1 MLNLM
6 RTPIVYING
15 LFWAIDK
22 ATISVLDRGF
32 TYGDGLFETMR
43 SYSGKIFRLECLLDR
58 LFRSARSIFIELP
71 MKKNEIRSAIN
82 ASIELNK
89 LSNSIVRLT
98 ITRGEQDPGLN
109 IDYSAPPTVVIIVRP
124 TKVISKNVYKKGI
137 GIKLYKKSAIRT
149 QGISNQIKSCNYL
162 SNILLRE
169 KAIKEGFF
177 EAILLDNDNNATEG
191 TFSNIFIIKN
201 NQLKTPSLNEFV
213 LSGIIRKSILDI
225 CRANNISFKETA
237 ITEKDLYEADE
248 IFLTNSGIEVLPV
261 SNINHRNL
269 KDINPNSMTTRIHTL
284 LLKSFEESLKNDNF
298 PIN

>member
-1 MLNLM
+1 MH
-6 RTPIVYING
+6 TPIVYING

-43 SYSGKIFRLECLLDR
+43 SYSGKIFRLEGHLDR
-58 LFRSARSIFIELP
+58 LFRSARSIFIDLP
-71 MKKNEIRSAIN
+71 MTKNEIRSAIN

-109 IDYSAPPTVVIIVRP
+109 IDYNAPPTVVIIVRP

-149 QGISNQIKSCNYL
+149 QGISDQIKSCNYL

-169 KAIKEGFF
+169 KAIKDGFF
-177 EAILLDNDNNATEG
+177 EAILLDNNNNATEG
-191 TFSNIFIIKN
+191 TISNIFIIKN

-213 LSGIIRKSILDI
+213 LSGIIRKAILDI

-261 SNINHRNL
+261 SNINHRKL

-284 LLKSFEESLKNDNF
+284 LLKTFEESFQK
-298 PIN
+298 

>member
-43 SYSGKIFRLECLLDR
+43 SYSGKIFRLECHLDR
-58 LFRSARSIFIELP
+58 LLLSARSIFIDLP
-71 MKKNEIRSAIN
+71 MTKNEIRSAIN

-177 EAILLDNDNNATEG
+177 EAILLDNNNNATEG
-191 TFSNIFIIKN
+191 TISNIFIIKN
-201 NQLKTPSLNEFV
+201 NQLRTPSLNEFV
-213 LSGIIRKSILDI
+213 LGGIIRKSILDI

-284 LLKSFEESLKNDNF
+284 LLKSFEESFKK
-298 PIN
+298 

>member
-1 MLNLM
+1 M

-22 ATISVLDRGF
+22 ATISILDRGF

-43 SYSGKIFRLECLLDR
+43 SYSGKIFRLGCHLDR
-58 LFRSARSIFIELP
+58 LFHSARSIFIDLP
-71 MKKNEIRSAIN
+71 MTKNEIRSAIN

-109 IDYSAPPTVVIIVRP
+109 IDYSAPPTVVILVRP

-149 QGISNQIKSCNYL
+149 QGISKQIKSCNYL

-191 TFSNIFIIKN
+191 TISNIFIIKN

-213 LSGIIRKSILDI
+213 LGGIMRKAILDI
-225 CRANNISFKETA
+225 CTTNNISLKETA

-261 SNINHRNL
+261 SNINHQNL

-284 LLKSFEESLKNDNF
+284 LLKSFEESFKK
-298 PIN
+298 

>member
-43 SYSGKIFRLECLLDR
+43 SYSGKIFRLECHLDR
-58 LFRSARSIFIELP
+58 LFDSAHSIFIDIP
-71 MKKNEIRSAIN
+71 MTKNEIQSAIN
-82 ASIELNK
+82 ASIEINK

-109 IDYSAPPTVVIIVRP
+109 IDYSAPPTVVILVRP
-124 TKVISKNVYKKGI
+124 TKIISKNVYKKGI

-284 LLKSFEESLKNDNF
+284 LLKSFEESFKK
-298 PIN
+298 

>member
-1 MLNLM
+1 MH
-6 RTPIVYING
+6 TPIVYING

-43 SYSGKIFRLECLLDR
+43 SYSGKIFRLEGHLDR
-58 LFRSARSIFIELP
+58 LFRSARSIFIDLP
-71 MKKNEIRSAIN
+71 MTKNEIRSAIN
-82 ASIELNK
+82 ASIEINK

-109 IDYSAPPTVVIIVRP
+109 IDYSALPTVVILVRP

-149 QGISNQIKSCNYL
+149 QGISDQIKSCNYL

-169 KAIKEGFF
+169 KAIKDGFF
-177 EAILLDNDNNATEG
+177 EAILLDNNNNATEG
-191 TFSNIFIIKN
+191 TISNIFIIKN

-213 LSGIIRKSILDI
+213 LSGIIRKAILDI

-261 SNINHRNL
+261 SNINHRKL

-284 LLKSFEESLKNDNF
+284 LLKTFEESFQK
-298 PIN
+298 

>member
-1 MLNLM
+1 MH
-6 RTPIVYING
+6 TPIVYING

-22 ATISVLDRGF
+22 ATISILDRGF

-43 SYSGKIFRLECLLDR
+43 SYSGKIFRLEGHLDR
-58 LFRSARSIFIELP
+58 LFRSARSIFIDLP
-71 MKKNEIRSAIN
+71 MTKNEIRSAIN
-82 ASIELNK
+82 ASIEINK

-109 IDYSAPPTVVIIVRP
+109 IDYSALPTVVILVRP

-137 GIKLYKKSAIRT
+137 GIKLYKKSAIRI
-149 QGISNQIKSCNYL
+149 QGISKQIKSCNYL

-191 TFSNIFIIKN
+191 TISNIFIIKN

-213 LSGIIRKSILDI
+213 LSGIIREAILDI
-225 CRANNISFKETA
+225 CRTNNISFKETA

-261 SNINHRNL
+261 SNINHRYL
-269 KDINPNSMTTRIHTL
+269 KDINSNSMTSRIHTL
-284 LLKSFEESLKNDNF
+284 LLKNFEESFKK
-298 PIN
+298 

>member
-1 MLNLM
+1 M

-15 LFWAIDK
+15 LFWTIDK

-43 SYSGKIFRLECLLDR
+43 SYSGRIFRLEWHLDR
-58 LFRSARSIFIELP
+58 LFHSARAIFIDLP
-71 MKKNEIRSAIN
+71 MTKKEIRSAIN
-82 ASIELNK
+82 ATIERNK

-109 IDYSAPPTVVIIVRP
+109 IDYSALPTLVILVTP
-124 TKVISKNVYKKGI
+124 TKFISKNLYKKGI

-149 QGISNQIKSCNYL
+149 QGISKQIKSCNYL

-191 TFSNIFIIKN
+191 TISNIFIIKN

-213 LSGIIRKSILDI
+213 LSGIIRRAILDI
-225 CRANNISFKETA
+225 CRANNISFQETA
-237 ITEKDLYEADE
+237 ITETDLYEADE

-269 KDINPNSMTTRIHTL
+269 KDINPNSMTTRLHTL
-284 LLKSFEESLKNDNF
+284 LLKSFED
-298 PIN
+298 

>member
-1 MLNLM
+1 ML
-6 RTPIVYING
+6 TPIVYING
-15 LFWAIDK
+15 LFWTIDK
-22 ATISVLDRGF
+22 ANISVLDRGF

-43 SYSGKIFRLECLLDR
+43 VYSGKIFRLERHLDR
-58 LFRSARSIFIELP
+58 LFRSARSIFIDLP
-71 MKKNEIRSAIN
+71 MTKNEIRSAIN

-98 ITRGEQDPGLN
+98 ITRGEQDTGLN
-109 IDYSAPPTVVIIVRP
+109 IDYNAPPTVVILVRP

-149 QGISNQIKSCNYL
+149 QGISDQIKSCNYL

-177 EAILLDNDNNATEG
+177 EAILLDNNNNATEG
-191 TFSNIFIIKN
+191 TISNIFIIKN

-213 LSGIIRKSILDI
+213 LSGIIRKAILDI

-261 SNINHRNL
+261 SNINHRKL

-284 LLKSFEESLKNDNF
+284 LLKTFEESFQK
-298 PIN
+298 

>member
-1 MLNLM
+1 MH
-6 RTPIVYING
+6 TPIVYING

-43 SYSGKIFRLECLLDR
+43 SYSGKIFRLEGHLDR
-58 LFRSARSIFIELP
+58 LFRSARSIFIDLP
-71 MKKNEIRSAIN
+71 MTKNEIRSAIN
-82 ASIELNK
+82 ASIEINK

-109 IDYSAPPTVVIIVRP
+109 IDYSALPTVVILVRP

-137 GIKLYKKSAIRT
+137 GIKLYKNSAIRI
-149 QGISNQIKSCNYL
+149 QGISKQIKSCNYL

-169 KAIKEGFF
+169 KAMKEGFF

-191 TFSNIFIIKN
+191 TISNIFIIKN

-213 LSGIIRKSILDI
+213 LSGIVREAILDI
-225 CRANNISFKETA
+225 CRTNNISFKETA

-261 SNINHRNL
+261 SNINHRYL
-269 KDINPNSMTTRIHTL
+269 KDINSNSMTSRIHTL
-284 LLKSFEESLKNDNF
+284 LLKNFEESFKK
-298 PIN
+298 

>member
-1 MLNLM
+1 M
-6 RTPIVYING
+6 T
-15 LFWAIDK
+15 
-22 ATISVLDRGF
+22 
-32 TYGDGLFETMR
+32 
-43 SYSGKIFRLECLLDR
+43 
-58 LFRSARSIFIELP
+58 
-71 MKKNEIRSAIN
+71 KNEIRSAIN
-82 ASIELNK
+82 ASIEINK

-109 IDYSAPPTVVIIVRP
+109 IDYSALPTVVILVRP

-137 GIKLYKKSAIRT
+137 GIKLYKKSAIRI
-149 QGISNQIKSCNYL
+149 QGISKQIKSCNYL

-191 TFSNIFIIKN
+191 TISNIFIIKN

-213 LSGIIRKSILDI
+213 LSGIVREAILDI
-225 CRANNISFKETA
+225 CRTNNISFKETA

-261 SNINHRNL
+261 SNINHRYL
-269 KDINPNSMTTRIHTL
+269 KDINSNSMTSRIHTL
-284 LLKSFEESLKNDNF
+284 LLKNFEESFKK
-298 PIN
+298 